1 MSFSKTLINQTP
13 VWAKLNLHQRTTQYL
28 QMRDLFDN
36 NPHRFDE
43 MSEVLGG
50 FLFDY
55 SKNRITEDTLNLL
68 IELANTAGLSEQM
81 QKMHLGEKINISE
94 NRAALHIANRLPENA
109 ELLMNN
115 ENIVPKIQAELK
127 RALSFAEKVR
137 QGNLKTFSGE
147 PFEYV
152 VNIGIGGSDLGVR
165 ACAYALRKYQN
176 SNIKVH
182 FVANVDRADLDA
194 TLAEIDIEKTLFI
207 VSSKSFTT
215 PETLINANT
224 ARQLLLNRLPEK
236 AVRQH
241 FIAISNNIQA
251 ACDFGIAPDHIFQLQ
266 EWVGG
271 RYSATSV
278 IGLPLMI
285 AVGEKHFR
293 QFLAGANQMDEHF
306 FTTEFRHNIPILA
319 GLIGVWYNTFYRS
332 HSHAIIPYAHD
343 LRRFPAHIQQLDM
356 ESNGKKVSQYGE
368 YLDFDTGSIIW
379 GEEGVNCQHAFF
391 QLLHQGTRL
400 VPADFIVVAGDKNDI
415 HQQTLVANALAQ
427 TRALMAGKK
436 DSETLQELAHLS
448 AIKRDE
454 ILPQKR
460 FDGNQP
466 SNTIL
471 LDELTPFNLG
481 KLLAFYEHKTF
492 VQAAIWGIN
501 PFDQWGVEYGKAL
514 ARNIYPKLSNTCE
527 TNYDS
532 STNGLIAFYRACE

>member
-1 MSFSKTLINQTP
+1 MAFTKMLINETP
-13 VWAKLNLHQRTTQYL
+13 IWAKLNLHQKSTQYFK
-28 QMRDLFDN
+28 MRNLFAEN
-36 NPHRFDE
+36 AHRFDE
-43 MSEVLGG
+43 MSEILGG

-55 SKNRITEDTLNLL
+55 SKNRITEETLNLL
-68 IELANTAGLSEQM
+68 IELANTAKLGEQM
-81 QKMHLGEKINISE
+81 QKMRQGEKINISE
-94 NRAALHIANRLPENA
+94 NRAALHIASRLPENA
-109 ELLMNN
+109 ELLINN
-115 ENIVPKIQAELK
+115 DNIVPKIQAELK

-137 QGNLKTFSGE
+137 QGSLKTFSGE

-182 FVANVDRADLDA
+182 FVANVDKADLDA
-194 TLAEIDIEKTLFI
+194 TLAEIEIEKTLFI

-224 ARQLLLNRLPEK
+224 AKKLLLQRLPEK
-236 AVRQH
+236 AISQH

-251 ACDFGIAPDHIFQLQ
+251 ACDFGIAKEHIFQLN

-285 AVGEKHFR
+285 AVGEDNFR
-293 QFLAGANQMDEHF
+293 QFLAGANAMDEHF
-306 FTTEFRHNIPILA
+306 FTSEFRHNIPVLA
-319 GLIGVWYNTFYRS
+319 GLIGLWYNTFYRS
-332 HSHAIIPYAHD
+332 ASHAIIPYAHD
-343 LRRFPAHIQQLDM
+343 LCRFPAHIQQLDM
-356 ESNGKKVSQYGE
+356 ESNGKKTSQYGD

-400 VPADFIVVAGDKNDI
+400 VPADFIVVVGDKNDI

-427 TRALMAGKK
+427 TRALMAGKT
-436 DSETLQELAHLS
+436 DAEILQELAHLS

-454 ILPQKR
+454 LLPQKR

-466 SNTIL
+466 TNTIL
-471 LDELTPFNLG
+471 MDELTPFNLG
-481 KLLAFYEHKTF
+481 KLLAMYEHKTF

-514 ARNIYPKLSNTCE
+514 AKDIYPKLSSTCD

-532 STNGLIAFYRACE
+532 STNGLIAFYRKCE

>member
-1 MSFSKTLINQTP
+1 MSATKTLINETP
-13 VWAKLNLHQRTTQYL
+13 VWAKLNLHQKSTQYL
-28 QMRDLFDN
+28 KMRNLFADN
-36 NPHRFDE
+36 PKRFDE

-55 SKNRITEDTLNLL
+55 SKNRITEETLNLL
-68 IELANTAGLSEQM
+68 IELANAAGLSEQM
-81 QKMHLGEKINISE
+81 QRMKTGEKINTSE
-94 NRAALHIANRLPENA
+94 NRAALHIASRLPENA
-109 ELLMNN
+109 NLLINN
-115 ENIVPKIQAELK
+115 ENIVPKVQAELS

-137 QGNLKTFSGE
+137 QGEHKTHNNE
-147 PFEYV
+147 PFRYV

-165 ACAYALRKYQN
+165 AMTLALRKYQN
-176 SNIKVH
+176 SNIRVH
-182 FVANVDRADLDA
+182 FVANVDKADLDA
-194 TLAEIDIEKTLFI
+194 TLAEIEIEKTLFI

-224 ARQLLLNRLPEK
+224 AKKLLLEKLPEH
-236 AVRQH
+236 AIRQH
-241 FIAISNNIQA
+241 FVAISNNIQA
-251 ACDFGIAPDHIFQLQ
+251 ACDFGIAKDNIFQLN

-285 AVGEKHFR
+285 AVGEKNFR
-293 QFLAGANQMDEHF
+293 QFLAGANAMDEHF
-306 FTTEFRHNIPILA
+306 FTAEFRHNIPVLA

-332 HSHAIIPYAHD
+332 ASHAIIPYAHD
-343 LRRFPAHIQQLDM
+343 LCRFPAHIQQLDM
-356 ESNGKKVSQYGE
+356 ESNGKKTSQYGD

-400 VPADFIVVAGDKNDI
+400 VPADFIVVVGDKSDI

-427 TRALMAGKK
+427 TRALMAGKT
-436 DSETLQELAHLS
+436 DAETLQELAHLS

-454 ILPQKR
+454 LLPQKR

-466 SNTIL
+466 TNTIL
-471 LDELTPFNLG
+471 LDALTPFNLG
-481 KLLAFYEHKTF
+481 KLLAMYEHKTF
-492 VQAAIWGIN
+492 VQAAVWGIN

-514 ARNIYPKLSNTCE
+514 AKDIYPKLLNKGD

-532 STNGLIAFYRACE
+532 STNGLIAFYRGCE

>member
-1 MSFSKTLINQTP
+1 MSFTKTLINETP
-13 VWAKLNLHQRTTQYL
+13 EWAMLNLHQKSTNHL
-28 QMRDLFDN
+28 KMRNFFAD

-55 SKNRITEDTLNLL
+55 SKNRITEETISLL
-68 IELANTAGLSEQM
+68 LQLSSVADLSGQM
-81 QKMHLGEKINISE
+81 HKMKTGEVVNVSE
-94 NRAALHIANRLPENA
+94 HRAALHIASRLPDDA
-109 ELLMNN
+109 ELWVNG
-115 ENIVPKIQAELK
+115 ENVVPQVQYERN
-127 RALSFAEKVR
+127 RALSFAEKIR
-137 QGNLKTFSGE
+137 QGELKTFSGE
-147 PFEYV
+147 AFQYV

-165 ACAYALRKYQN
+165 ACAYALQKYQD

-182 FVANVDRADLDA
+182 FVANVDSADLA
-194 TLAEIDIEKTLFI
+194 ETLSQIEIEKTLFI

-224 ARQLLLNRLPEK
+224 AKKLLLERLPEK
-236 AVRQH
+236 AIAQH
-241 FIAISNNIQA
+241 FVAISNNLA
-251 ACDFGIAPDHIFQLQ
+251 AVQQFGIVPDYTFQLN

-278 IGLPLMI
+278 IALSLMI

-293 QFLAGANQMDEHF
+293 QFLAGANAMDEHF
-306 FTTEFRHNIPILA
+306 FTAEFRHNMPVLA
-319 GLIGVWYNTFYRS
+319 GLIGLWYNTFYRS
-332 HSHAIIPYAHD
+332 ASHAIIPYAHD

-356 ESNGKKVSQYGE
+356 ESNGKKTSQYGD

-379 GEEGVNCQHAFF
+379 GEEGTCCQHAFF

-400 VPADFIVVAGDKNDI
+400 VPADFIVVVGDKNDI

-427 TRALMAGKK
+427 TRALMAGKT
-436 DSETLQELAHLS
+436 DAEILQELAHLS

-454 ILPQKR
+454 LLPQKR

-471 LDELTPFNLG
+471 LDELNPFNLG

-514 ARNIYPKLSNTCE
+514 ARDIYPKLSNGCDTD
-527 TNYDS
+527 YDS
-532 STNGLIAFYRACE
+532 STNGLIAFYRKCE

>member
-1 MSFSKTLINQTP
+1 MSATKTLINETP
-13 VWAKLNLHQRTTQYL
+13 VWAKLNLHQKSTQYL
-28 QMRDLFDN
+28 KMRNLFADN
-36 NPHRFDE
+36 PKRFDE

-55 SKNRITEDTLNLL
+55 SKNRISEETLNLL
-68 IELANTAGLSEQM
+68 IELANTADLSEQM
-81 QKMHLGEKINISE
+81 QRMKTGEKINISE
-94 NRAALHIANRLPENA
+94 NRAALHIASRLPENA
-109 ELLMNN
+109 ELWINN
-115 ENIVPKIQAELK
+115 ENIVPKVQAELS

-137 QGNLKTFSGE
+137 QGEHKTHNNE
-147 PFEYV
+147 PFRYV

-165 ACAYALRKYQN
+165 AMTLALRKYQN
-176 SNIKVH
+176 SNIRVH
-182 FVANVDRADLDA
+182 FVANVDSADLDA
-194 TLAEIDIEKTLFI
+194 VFSEIEIDKTLFI

-224 ARQLLLNRLPEK
+224 AKKLLLTRLPEK
-236 AVRQH
+236 AISQH

-251 ACDFGIAPDHIFQLQ
+251 ACDFGIAKEHIFQLN

-285 AVGEKHFR
+285 AVGEKNFR
-293 QFLAGANQMDEHF
+293 QFLAGANAMDEHF
-306 FTTEFRHNIPILA
+306 FTAEFRHNIPVLA

-332 HSHAIIPYAHD
+332 ASHAIIPYAHD
-343 LRRFPAHIQQLDM
+343 LCRFPAHIQQLDM
-356 ESNGKKVSQYGE
+356 ESNGKKTSQYGD

-400 VPADFIVVAGDKNDI
+400 VPADFIVVVGDKDDI

-427 TRALMAGKK
+427 TRALMAGKT
-436 DSETLQELAHLS
+436 DAETLQELAHLS

-454 ILPQKR
+454 LLPQKR

-466 SNTIL
+466 TNTIL
-471 LDELTPFNLG
+471 LDALTPFNLG
-481 KLLAFYEHKTF
+481 KLLAMYEHKTF

-514 ARNIYPKLSNTCE
+514 AKDIYPKLLNNDN

-532 STNGLIAFYRACE
+532 STNGLIAFYRGCE